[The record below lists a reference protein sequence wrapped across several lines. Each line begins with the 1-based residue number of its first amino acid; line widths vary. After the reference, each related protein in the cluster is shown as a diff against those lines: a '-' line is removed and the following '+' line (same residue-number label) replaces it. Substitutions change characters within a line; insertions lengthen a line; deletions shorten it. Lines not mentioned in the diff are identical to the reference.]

1 MPTVSPIAPP
11 VPRVRRWR
19 ATFRAAVVPIVV
31 LIVALGAPAAPA
43 GSVAAQAAAVG
54 GVPRHEPLSPATVA
68 RSGVYA
74 PSFPQRDARRW
85 RVSADVEYG
94 SAVER
99 NLNWPDAYLLD
110 AELARVQV
118 RVRRELGARA
128 FVEAQAGAQGAFA
141 GVSDAFFEQYH
152 DVIGWVMEERDTRPR
167 NVYAD
172 RLLMRDLTIDRD
184 AESAGMR
191 ATDVRLAAG
200 RMHGADAQ
208 TIVTVTLPTAPGDAP
223 LGRGVPTVGAMHAR
237 RVAIG
242 ERAVVQ
248 GTAGIGWAPR
258 GGALRSVQRT
268 LTPMAAVGVRTRVV
282 GAHGVYA
289 SLFVHDAPYHRTGF
303 PELDDAEISLDFGYV
318 WRSRA
323 GREWRLGLTED
334 TRRRD
339 PGIDL
344 VLKIAVE

>member
-1 MPTVSPIAPP
+1 MIVTLAASLA
-11 VPRVRRWR
+11 RR
-19 ATFRAAVVPIVV
+19 AT
-31 LIVALGAPAAPA
+31 L
-43 GSVAAQAAAVG
+43 VAAGVLALPIGGASAQRSPSV
-54 GVPRHEPLSPATVA
+54 GVPRHEPVSPAVVA
-68 RSGVYA
+68 RSGLYV
-74 PSFPQRDARRW
+74 PSFPAPSASGW
-85 RVSADVEYG
+85 RVAADVDYG

-118 RVRRELGARA
+118 RVRRDFGGRS
-128 FVEAQAGAQGAFA
+128 FVEVQGGAQGAFA

-167 NVYAD
+167 NDYAD
-172 RLLMRDLTIDRD
+172 RLLLRREAVQRD
-184 AESAGMR
+184 ARSHGLR

-200 RMHGADAQ
+200 RRHGTTAQ
-208 TIVTVTLPTAPGDAP
+208 TLVTATLPTAPGDAP
-223 LGRGVPTVGAMHAR
+223 LGRGVPTLSAIHAR
-237 RVAIG
+237 RVDVG
-242 ERAVVQ
+242 DRVVVQ

-258 GGALRSVQRT
+258 DGALRGVQRS
-268 LTPMAAVGVRTRVV
+268 LTPMAALGARARVV
-282 GAHGVYA
+282 GGHGVYA
-289 SLFVHDAPYHRTGF
+289 TLFAHGGPYRDTGF
-303 PELDDAEISLDFGYV
+303 PELDGAELSVDFGYV
-318 WRSRA
+318 WRSRS